1 MTYRDFS
8 FIPSTFFTI
17 SKENQQRMGTP
28 LNSRV
33 KYNEYFMLAPVMWGW
48 RAKNSNTQRKLPSK
62 IAFKVVFLS
71 QPRPGKPR
79 SGRPTG
85 VFLSKDAFT
94 KLLSLYWLLYS
105 RLTKGSNSV
114 KGAGQGGEQ
123 IDFFGY
129 ILMAHTYFQCLWAL
143 NSNLFTSNTNFT
155 NDLVTIQR
163 FTNTINEQ
171 QSPIR

>member
-1 MTYRDFS
+1 MLVYRV
-8 FIPSTFFTI
+8 IEALNRHQMV
-17 SKENQQRMGTP
+17 SKVVICG
-28 LNSRV
+28 

-48 RAKNSNTQRKLPSK
+48 RPKNSNTQRKLPSK

-94 KLLSLYWLLYS
+94 KLVALYWLLHS

-114 KGAGQGGEQ
+114 KDAG
-123 IDFFGY
+123 
-129 ILMAHTYFQCLWAL
+129 
-143 NSNLFTSNTNFT
+143 
-155 NDLVTIQR
+155 
-163 FTNTINEQ
+163 
-171 QSPIR
+171 